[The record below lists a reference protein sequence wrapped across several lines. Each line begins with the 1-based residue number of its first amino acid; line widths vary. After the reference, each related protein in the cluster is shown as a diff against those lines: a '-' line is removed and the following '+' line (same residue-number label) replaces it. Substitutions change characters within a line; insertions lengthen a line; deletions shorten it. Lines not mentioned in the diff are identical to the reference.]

1 MDNYIHV
8 CVPFE
13 PGRKLAYAYDRA
25 MEDSKAEWVLMY
37 DHDIFLSTNPLW
49 YIMSLNAI
57 KQLEGKKVGWITAK
71 TNRIGNKS
79 QLYPVPNDND
89 NLNYHIEIASKL
101 YKKNKNL
108 LSLVKGNPSGFFIL
122 TNKTACA
129 DVGGFDDIG
138 KGLSGVDNNYSK
150 KLRAKG
156 YGLYVM
162 EGLYLYHYYKKRKKE
177 LYKMFK

>member
-1 MDNYIHV
+1 MVDYIHV
-8 CVPFE
+8 CIPFE
-13 PGRKLAYAYDRA
+13 PGRKLAFAYDRA
-25 MEDSKAEWVLMY
+25 MENSPTEWTLIL
-37 DHDIFLSTNPLW
+37 DHDLYFCNPLW